1 MADPLPQ
8 QFRLIRSS
16 KSNKE
21 RYKLIEGGFVY
32 DRQRIIGDTT
42 HWQCERRGLCKA
54 RVHTNGMAIV
64 KRTGEHLHESDEQQV
79 ECIALKAGVKR
90 KARDTNDTT
99 HHIIGDSLDTATES
113 TVIKLPKLDSLK
125 RTIIRE
131 RQTIDA
137 APVQPESLDELV
149 IPSEYQ
155 MTAKGEN
162 FLLYDSGP
170 NTQRMI
176 IFGTQRNVEMLN
188 ASHIWLADGT
198 FKTAPSLFSQVYT
211 IHGLRGGPNP
221 LQDGH
226 LLPSLFVL
234 LPNKTE
240 STYIRMW
247 EQSHLLCPTAQPT
260 HMIMDFE
267 LAAINSFE
275 LEWPLTNVKGCFF
288 HLTQNVWRKIQ
299 EVGLQADYIQDEY
312 LALRLRM
319 LPALA
324 FASPFDVPELF
335 PQVIEQLN
343 IPEAAELALYFEQT
357 YVGRTL
363 PGGGQVNPLFPI

>member
-1 MADPLPQ
+1 M
-8 QFRLIRSS
+8 
-16 KSNKE
+16 E
-21 RYKLIEGGFVY
+21 
-32 DRQRIIGDTT
+32 
-42 HWQCERRGLCKA
+42 
-54 RVHTNGMAIV
+54 IV
-64 KRTGEHLHESDEQQV
+64 KRTGEHLHEPDEQQI

-90 KARDTNDTT
+90 KVRDTNDTT

-125 RTIIRE
+125 RTIRRE

-149 IPSEYQ
+149 IPPVYQ

-170 NTQRMI
+170 NTQRII
-176 IFGTQRNVEMLN
+176 IFGT
-188 ASHIWLADGT
+188 HGT

-240 STYIRMW
+240 ATYIRMW
-247 EQSHLLCPTAQPT
+247 EQIHLLCPTTQPT

-267 LAAINSFE
+267 LAAINSSE

-288 HLTQNVWRKIQ
+288 HLTQNEWRKIQ
-299 EVGLQADYIQDEY
+299 EVGLQADYMQDED
-312 LALRLRM
+312 LALRLCM

-343 IPEAAELALYFEQT
+343 IPEATELALYLSKRMWAAHCLEEDK
-357 YVGRTL
+357 
-363 PGGGQVNPLFPI
+363 